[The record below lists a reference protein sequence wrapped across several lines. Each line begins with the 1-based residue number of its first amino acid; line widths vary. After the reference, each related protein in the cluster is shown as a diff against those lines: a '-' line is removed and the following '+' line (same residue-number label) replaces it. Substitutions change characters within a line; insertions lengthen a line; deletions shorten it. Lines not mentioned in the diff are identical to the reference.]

1 MKGLLRFKPYLLL
14 MSTLTDVIPC
24 GHAELGPLEADYLVG
39 NNWSRFRLMFVTNRH
54 AGKAR
59 RESGVELGFK
69 SEHLLDLIGVE
80 DPYDVVVNEK
90 TGTKT
95 YGLMLKYGKAIYKLT
110 AEQRAAEQLTKD
122 VHKMSLDE
130 KRKAVDYVTNQQTLS
145 PDLMPQPA

>member
-1 MKGLLRFKPYLLL
+1 M
-14 MSTLTDVIPC
+14 VI
-24 GHAELGPLEADYLVG
+24 
-39 NNWSRFRLMFVTNRH
+39 
-54 AGKAR
+54 
-59 RESGVELGFK
+59 
-69 SEHLLDLIGVE
+69 
-80 DPYDVVVNEK
+80 NEK